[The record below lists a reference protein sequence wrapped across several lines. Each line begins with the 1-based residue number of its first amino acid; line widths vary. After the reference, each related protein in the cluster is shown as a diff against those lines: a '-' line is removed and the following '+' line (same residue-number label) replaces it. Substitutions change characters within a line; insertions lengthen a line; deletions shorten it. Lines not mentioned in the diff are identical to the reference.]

1 MMPILW
7 SKNKK
12 NNHTH
17 TAGVFCGN
25 FIDIDWDFVMLFF
38 SFLSPLW
45 ETIFHKL
52 MIRFFSL
59 NYMLRVDCV
68 TAFLFVLFIT
78 QEVGSLNCNRLIAFP
93 LLTCSKELH
102 TIHMYVWK
110 KW

>member
-38 SFLSPLW
+38 LAFYHPYG
-45 ETIFHKL
+45 KQ
-52 MIRFFSL
+52 FS
-59 NYMLRVDCV
+59 
-68 TAFLFVLFIT
+68 T
-78 QEVGSLNCNRLIAFP
+78 S
-93 LLTCSKELH
+93 
-102 TIHMYVWK
+102 
-110 KW
+110 